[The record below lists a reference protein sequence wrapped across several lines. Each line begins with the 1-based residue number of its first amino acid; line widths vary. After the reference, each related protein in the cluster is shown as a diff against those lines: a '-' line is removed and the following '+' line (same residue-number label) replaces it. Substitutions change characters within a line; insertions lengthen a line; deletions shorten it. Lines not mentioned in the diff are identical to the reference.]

1 MTAMTSPTRCRVF
14 DRIVCGI
21 DTSPLSRE
29 AVRQACV
36 LTSMRGEIELVAVAQ
51 TLADEYS
58 IYGPPAGTSERE
70 HALAQRLAEAK
81 EICPRAAAEL
91 LHGPKV
97 ARLLDLLDESD
108 ATLVAVGAASRHRG
122 IGIVRGDLAT
132 EMLHRAPASVLVAR
146 ASDMDDRF
154 PRSVVVGYDGSPG
167 AEAAL
172 GVARDIADGFD
183 TSVRVDCRRRR
194 VARRARIRGARSR
207 TGQAPSGRSAPRRV
221 IRGRPPRPGKPQA
234 ARPAR
239 RRQRQRAARPPRGVL
254 GARRPGPRNGLTPGH
269 TRGGYS
275 PASFDRWTTT
285 TGQVA

>member
-21 DTSPLSRE
+21 DTSPLSLE

-172 GVARDIADGFD
+172 GVARDLADGFD
-183 TSVRVDCRRRR
+183 TSVRVIAAGDASPDELAFAALGLVRDK
-194 VARRARIRGARSR
+194 
-207 TGQAPSGRSAPRRV
+207 
-221 IRGRPPRPGKPQA
+221 RPPVEALLA
-234 ARPAR
+234 ASSEADLLVLGSR
-239 RRQRQRAARPPRGVL
+239 RLRGLRAVGSVSERLGHRAACSVL
-254 GARRPGPRNGLTPGH
+254 VVRDHETA
-269 TRGGYS
+269 
-275 PASFDRWTTT
+275 
-285 TGQVA
+285 